1 MSIDI
6 LASQI
11 SIPWSLN
18 PTPARDKSP
27 MHSLNMIATP
37 KSAWVY

>member
-18 PTPARDKSP
+18 PYTG
-27 MHSLNMIATP
+27 
-37 KSAWVY
+37 AW